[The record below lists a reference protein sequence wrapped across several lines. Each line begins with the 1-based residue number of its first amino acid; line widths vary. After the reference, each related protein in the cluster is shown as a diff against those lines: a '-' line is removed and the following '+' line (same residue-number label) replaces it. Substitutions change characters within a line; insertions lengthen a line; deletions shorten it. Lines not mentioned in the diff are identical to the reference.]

1 MTGEPRDLCLWSQPM
16 FSATQRVVTTVTVTK
31 SRQGTQWTAPL
42 VGGLLALALA
52 AGICA
57 GLIAWGHATFFE
69 TDDGARQRF
78 RQVFPVVEGAGA
90 AVLGF
95 QRVPVTIDR
104 QNAGGGERLTY
115 RIVVSPL
122 GGLLLIGLAL
132 VAGGAVTY
140 RLSGRERNVFSS
152 GVRIAVVFAI
162 GCFVI
167 SLVLLL
173 GKASIPEAPN
183 AGRGYT
189 VVYRPSHVAAILWPL
204 VWGLVFG
211 SLGAFIGKH
220 GRRWRRE
227 LFSGVALRAALT
239 GLAAGV
245 GLVLLAGVLTGLV
258 GSLTHKSA
266 AAEVLG
272 SGRNVAGIVEGVVVG
287 LPHATGMG
295 LLASMGVPAHY
306 EQSARTIGTVEDG
319 TASIVGG
326 VRQFRSFRGNGVRDP
341 NPTFSRRDV
350 SIPRYALGGLLIAIV
365 MTVVTGYRAAAGSE
379 GEDRQTIRSAIVA
392 AATLTIFFWIV
403 GYLVGGKAD
412 VTVTLGSDVTG
423 GRSAFVASRL
433 GLLFLPPL
441 WTLGG
446 GLIGASLRALLR
458 RRAAL

>member
-1 MTGEPRDLCLWSQPM
+1 M
-16 FSATQRVVTTVTVTK
+16 FSATQKVVTTVTVTK

-78 RQVFPVVEGAGA
+78 REVFPVLEGTGA

-104 QNAGGGERLTY
+104 QEYGGGSGSRPRERLTY

-132 VAGGAVTY
+132 VAGGAVTH
-140 RLSGRERNVFSS
+140 RLGGRERT
-152 GVRIAVVFAI
+152 VFAS
-162 GCFVI
+162 GARMAAVFALACFVL
-167 SLVLLL
+167 SFLVPL
-173 GKASIPEAPN
+173 GNASTARDFNGPL
-183 AGRGYT
+183 GYT
-189 VVYRPSHVAAILWPL
+189 VTYGPSHVAAILWPL
-204 VWGLVFG
+204 VWGLIFG
-211 SLGAFIGKH
+211 SLGTFIGKY

-227 LFSGVALRAALT
+227 LFGGVARRAALT
-239 GLAAGV
+239 GLATGV
-245 GLVLLAGVLTGLV
+245 VLVLLAGVLTALV

-266 AAEVLG
+266 AAEVVG
-272 SGRNVAGIVEGVVVG
+272 SARNVAGIAEGVVVG
-287 LPHATGMG
+287 LPHATGMS
-295 LLASMGVPAHY
+295 LLASMGVPAHH
-306 EQSARTIGTVEDG
+306 EQSSRTIGRVEDG
-319 TASIVGG
+319 TASIIGG
-326 VRQFRSFRGNGVRDP
+326 VRQRRVFRGTGVRDT
-341 NPTFSRRDV
+341 NPTFSRRDI

-379 GEDRQTIRSAIVA
+379 GDVRQAVRSAIVA
-392 AATLTIFFWIV
+392 AACLTFFFWIV
-403 GYLVGGKAD
+403 GYLVGGTAD
-412 VTVTLGSDVTG
+412 VTVTSGSDVTG
-423 GRSAFVASRL
+423 GTSAFVASRL

-446 GLIGASLRALLR
+446 GLLGAGLRAR
-458 RRAAL
+458 IRPRTAL